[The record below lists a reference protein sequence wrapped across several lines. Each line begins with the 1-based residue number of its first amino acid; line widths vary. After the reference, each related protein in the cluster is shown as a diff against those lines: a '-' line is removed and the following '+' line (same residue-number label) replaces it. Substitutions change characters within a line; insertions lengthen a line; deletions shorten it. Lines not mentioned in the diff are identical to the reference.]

1 MMTHHRM
8 ITMTDPENSAVESVK
23 RAADT
28 AQRSDLSEPKESKD
42 PVDTPLSDEEEA
54 ASLQTILKQTL
65 VALLALGGALALISM
80 YLREPVEELS
90 KWFIDQ
96 TGAWGVGLGFF
107 LPDSLTVPIPP
118 DAFLLAGHVAGLPFW
133 QVAVSASVGSILG
146 GTIGFLT
153 IRKISNYPK
162 VRARLKAKMRSGEAL
177 VAKYGVSAL
186 ALAALT
192 PLPYSLICWV
202 CGAMGMR
209 FSTFFLVSLLRIPRV
224 CAYLL
229 FFKLFY

>member
-1 MMTHHRM
+1 MRDHT
-8 ITMTDPENSAVESVK
+8 P
-23 RAADT
+23 
-28 AQRSDLSEPKESKD
+28 
-42 PVDTPLSDEEEA
+42 TPLESSPEPSDMSEQTRDEMYEEPMSEEEEA
-54 ASLQTILKQTL
+54 ASLRSILKQTL
-65 VALLALGGALALISM
+65 FALIALGVILALVSA

-90 KWFIDQ
+90 KWFIGH

-133 QVAVSASVGSILG
+133 QVALSASVGSILG
-146 GTIGFLT
+146 GTVGFLT
-153 IRKISNYPK
+153 IKSISSRPS
-162 VRARLKAKMRSGEAL
+162 VRRRLKKKLRSGEAL
-177 VAKYGVSAL
+177 IERYGVNAL

-209 FSTFFLVSLLRIPRV
+209 LSTFLLVSLLRIPRV
-224 CAYLL
+224 CGYLL
-229 FFKLFY
+229 FFRLFY